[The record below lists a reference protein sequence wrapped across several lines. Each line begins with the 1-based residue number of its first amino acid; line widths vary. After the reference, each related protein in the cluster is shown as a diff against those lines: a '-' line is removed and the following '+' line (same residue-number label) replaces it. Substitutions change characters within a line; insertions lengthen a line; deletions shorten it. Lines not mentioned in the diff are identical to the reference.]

1 MKYVW
6 FMLCVACLVLLS
18 GCDSQEIAS
27 DADAQALATNYL
39 NAVHNGEY
47 EKAFQYCSDDFFN
60 VRSKDGWQ
68 RLHRSVETKLGKI
81 VRMDMKHKVADD
93 RLTARFYMYQ
103 FNSKYENGL
112 AKETVTMLQKFNS
125 DEPFLIYAHK
135 IESSK
140 LSGIENLQ

>member
-1 MKYVW
+1 
-6 FMLCVACLVLLS
+6 
-18 GCDSQEIAS
+18 
-27 DADAQALATNYL
+27 
-39 NAVHNGEY
+39 
-47 EKAFQYCSDDFFN
+47 

-68 RLHRSVETKLGKI
+68 RLYASIDAKLGKV

-140 LSGIENLQ
+140 LPGIENLQ

>member
-6 FMLCVACLVLLS
+6 FMLCGACLISLS
-18 GCDSQEIAS
+18 GCDSQKVATDEE
-27 DADAQALATNYL
+27 AQALATSYL
-39 NAVHNGEY
+39 SAVHNGEY
-47 EKAFQYCSDDFFN
+47 DKAFQFCSDDFFN
-60 VRSKDGWQ
+60 VRSQDGWK
-68 RLHRSVETKLGKI
+68 RFYTSIDAKLGKI
-81 VRMDMKHKVADD
+81 VRMDMKDKVADD

-125 DEPFLIYAHK
+125 QEPFMIYAHK

-140 LSGIENLQ
+140 LPGIGDLQ

>member
-1 MKYVW
+1 MKYVG
-6 FMLCVACLVLLS
+6 FMLCGACLILLG
-18 GCDSQEIAS
+18 GCDSGDVAT
-27 DADAQALATNYL
+27 DAEAQALATNYL

-47 EKAFQYCSDDFFN
+47 EKAFQFCSDDFIN
-60 VRSKDGWQ
+60 MRSKAGWQ
-68 RLHRSVETKLGKI
+68 QFYAEIDAKLGKI

-112 AKETVTMLQKFNS
+112 AKETITMLQKFNS
-125 DEPFLIYAHK
+125 QEPFMIYAHK

-140 LSGIENLQ
+140 LPGI